1 MTGMAVDII
10 QLDKGWEKMKE
21 GIDKFTQIMEN
32 DFDQSFPLVL
42 HSELY
47 ATCYAMCTQ
56 KAPHNCADDLYKKYG
71 TMYEEQLQKTVLPAI
86 KGKKGEAMLQEFA
99 KRWKNHKLLVRQ
111 MWKLFVYLDR
121 FYIKRVSA
129 LPLKAVGV
137 QKFEQVVFNSVK
149 EEVRTGVLGLIEKER
164 EGEEVNRDLL
174 KSVVKVFVEIG
185 DWRPLFPT
193 RTGEEIGDIGA
204 ARFNIYTK
212 ELETALLS
220 ATSEFYARES
230 ASWIGADSCP
240 EYMKKAENRLQQE
253 VDRVAAY
260 LHSTTEE
267 KLLKECETQ
276 LLANHQTVLL
286 DKEETGCRALLREEK
301 TEDLRRMHKLFQ
313 RLPNSAT
320 CGLQPISQIVREH
333 IVDVGMSLVRK
344 EEAEKDHANYAQQ
357 LIDLHD
363 TYLALVQGP
372 FGNNT
377 LFQKVLK
384 EAFEVFVNKD
394 IGNTTTA
401 ELLSSFCD
409 NIMKTGGDKI
419 EGEIDT
425 ILDKIVML
433 FSYLSDK
440 DMFAEFYRKQ
450 LAKRLLLNRS
460 ASDDD
465 ERSLITK
472 LKYRCGAQ
480 FTSKLEGML
489 TDMNVSKDNQA
500 NFSTWIKSND
510 QIQLG
515 MECSVT
521 VLTTG
526 FWPTYKVD
534 DVTLPTELIKCVD
547 KFTQY
552 YESRTSHRKLKWIH
566 TLGTCVLAGKFD
578 TKPIDLVIS
587 TYQACILMLF
597 NQQEEY
603 STLDI
608 AQNTKLPMDELKK
621 YLQTLALSKYTI
633 LTKNPKV
640 KEMVDTDMYAFNR
653 KFTDRQRKIKMSLLV
668 TKVSQDEKAATK
680 ATVDED
686 RKHAVEASI
695 VRVMKARKTMTH
707 QNLVM
712 EVSTQLMKLF
722 KPDPKVIKNRI
733 ESLISREYLERDKEN
748 QGIYKYLA

>member
-1 MTGMAVDII
+1 M
-10 QLDKGWEKMKE
+10 QE
-21 GIDKFTQIMEN
+21 GFDKFIEIMEGG
-32 DFDQSFPLVL
+32 FREPFALSL

-47 ATCYAMCTQ
+47 TNCYAMCTQ
-56 KAPHNCADDLYKKYG
+56 KAPNNYADQLYQKYG
-71 TMYEEQLQKTVLPAI
+71 MIYETYLHATVLPAI
-86 KGKKGEAMLQEFA
+86 KSKKGEAMLHEFA

-121 FYIKRVSA
+121 FYIKRISG

-137 QKFEQVVFNSVK
+137 QKFEQVVFNAVK
-149 EEVRTGVLGLIEKER
+149 EDVRAGILGMIEKER
-164 EGEEVNRDLL
+164 EGEDVDRELL
-174 KSVVKVFVEIG
+174 KSVVNVK
-185 DWRPLFPT
+185 L
-193 RTGEEIGDIGA
+193 GDIGA
-204 ARFNIYTK
+204 ARFNVYNK
-212 ELETALLS
+212 ELEQNLL
-220 ATSEFYARES
+220 ATTSEFYARES
-230 ASWIGADSCP
+230 AQWIATDSCP

-253 VDRVAAY
+253 VERVHAY
-260 LHSTTEE
+260 LHSVSEE
-267 KLLKECETQ
+267 KLLKECENQ
-276 LLANHQTVLL
+276 LLAVHQTALL
-286 DKEETGCRALLREEK
+286 DKEETGCRALLREGK
-301 TEDLRRMHKLFQ
+301 TEDLARMYKLFT
-313 RLPNSAT
+313 RLPNSPD

-344 EEAEKDHANYAQQ
+344 QEGEKDHSNYAQQ
-357 LIDLHD
+357 LIELHD
-363 TYLALVQGP
+363 QYLALVNGP

-394 IGNTTTA
+394 IGSTTTA

-419 EGEIDT
+419 EGEIDS

-440 DMFAEFYRKQ
+440 DMFAEYYRKQ

-489 TDMNVSKDNQA
+489 TDMNVSKDGQN
-500 NFSTWIKSND
+500 NFTQWMKNND
-510 QIQLG
+510 INLG

-534 DVTLPTELIKCVD
+534 EVNLPNELVKCVD
-547 KFTQY
+547 KFTQF

-566 TLGTCVLAGKFD
+566 TLGTCVVLGRFD
-578 TKPIDLVIS
+578 PKPIDLVIS
-587 TYQACILMLF
+587 TYQACILMLY

-603 STLDI
+603 TTQEI
-608 AQNTKLPMDELKK
+608 ANATKLPMEELKK
-621 YLQTLALSKYTI
+621 YLQTLALSKYQI
-633 LTKNPKV
+633 LTKTPKG
-640 KEMVDTDMYAFNR
+640 KEIADSDVFTFNR

-668 TKVSQDEKAATK
+668 TKDEKLSTK
-680 ATVDED
+680 QTVDED

-695 VRVMKARKTMTH
+695 VRVMKARKTMAH
-707 QNLVM
+707 QQLVM
-712 EVSTQLMKLF
+712 EVSQQLMKLF

-733 ESLISREYLERDKEN
+733 ESLISREYLERDKDN
-748 QGIYKYLA
+748 NGVYKYLA

>member
-1 MTGMAVDII
+1 
-10 QLDKGWEKMKE
+10 
-21 GIDKFTQIMEN
+21 
-32 DFDQSFPLVL
+32 
-42 HSELY
+42 
-47 ATCYAMCTQ
+47 MCTQ
-56 KAPHNCADDLYKKYG
+56 KAPNNYADQLYNRYG
-71 TMYEEQLQKTVLPAI
+71 NIYENYLKEKVLPAI
-86 KGKKGEAMLQEFA
+86 KAKQGESPMLQEFA

-121 FYIKRVSA
+121 FYIKRISG

-137 QKFEQVVFNSVK
+137 QKFEQVCFNAVK
-149 EEVRTGVLGLIEKER
+149 DKVREGILELIEKER
-164 EGEEVNRDLL
+164 KGEGVDRELL
-174 KSVVKVFVEIG
+174 KSVVNVFVEIG

-193 RTGEEIGDIGA
+193 RVGEELGDIGA
-204 ARFNIYTK
+204 ARFNIYNK
-212 ELETALLS
+212 ELETQLIL

-230 ASWIGADSCP
+230 SQWIGTDSCP
-240 EYMKKAENRLQQE
+240 EYMKKAEKRLQE
-253 VDRVAAY
+253 ESERVHAY
-260 LHSTTEE
+260 LDKVSEE
-267 KLLKECETQ
+267 KLLKECEQQ
-276 LLANHQTVLL
+276 LLANHQTALL
-286 DKEETGCRALLREEK
+286 DKEETGCRALLREGK
-301 TEDLRRMHKLFQ
+301 TEDLQRMYQLFK
-313 RLPNSAT
+313 RLPNTSNA

-344 EEAEKDHANYAQQ
+344 QEGEKDHANYTQQ

-363 TYLALVQGP
+363 QYLTLVQGP
-372 FGNNT
+372 FENNQ

-394 IGNTTTA
+394 IGNATTA
-401 ELLSSFCD
+401 ELLSTFCD
-409 NIMKTGGDKI
+409 NIMKTGGDKL

-425 ILDKIVML
+425 NLDKIVMI

-489 TDMNVSKDNQA
+489 TDMNVSKDTQN
-500 NFSTWIKSND
+500 NFSTWMKNNEIG
-510 QIQLG
+510 LG

-534 DVTLPTELIKCVD
+534 EVALPNELVKCVD
-547 KFTQY
+547 KFTQF

-566 TLGTCVLAGKFD
+566 TLGTCVVVGRFD
-578 TKPIDLVIS
+578 AKPIDLVIS

-597 NQQEEY
+597 NQQNEY
-603 STLDI
+603 TTADI
-608 AQNTKLPMDELKK
+608 ASATKLPMEELKK
-621 YLQTLALSKYTI
+621 YLQTLALSKYTV
-633 LTKNPKV
+633 LLKTPKS
-640 KEMVDTDMYAFNR
+640 KEMADTDVYAFNN

-668 TKVSQDEKAATK
+668 TKVSADEKLSTK
-680 ATVDED
+680 QTVDED

-695 VRVMKARKTMTH
+695 VRVMKARKTMPH
-707 QNLVM
+707 QQLVM
-712 EVSTQLMKLF
+712 EVSGQLMKLF

-733 ESLISREYLERDKEN
+733 ESLISREYLERDKDN
-748 QGIYKYLA
+748 NGVYKYLA

>member
-1 MTGMAVDII
+1 MNTAVEVIP
-10 QLDKGWEKMKE
+10 LEAGWDKMKE
-21 GIDKFTQIMEN
+21 GIDKFTQIMEE
-32 DFDQSFPLVL
+32 DFRESFPLAL

-47 ATCYAMCTQ
+47 TTCYAMCTQ
-56 KAPHNCADDLYKKYG
+56 KAPQNWADDLYKRYG
-71 TMYEEQLQKTVLPAI
+71 TMYEEQLNKTVLPAI
-86 KGKKGEAMLQEFA
+86 KGQHGESMLQEFA

-137 QKFEQVVFNSVK
+137 QKFEQVVFNAVK
-149 EEVRTGVLGLIEKER
+149 DDVRSGVLSLIEKER
-164 EGEEVNRDLL
+164 EGDQVDRDLL
-174 KSVVKVFVEIG
+174 KSVVNVFVEIG

-193 RTGEEIGDIGA
+193 RVGEEIGDIGA
-204 ARFNIYTK
+204 ARLNIYIK
-212 ELETALLS
+212 ELEQQLIA

-230 ASWIGADSCP
+230 ASWIGSDSCP
-240 EYMKKAENRLQQE
+240 EYMKKAEKRLSEE
-253 VDRVAAY
+253 VNRVAAY
-260 LHSTTEE
+260 LHASTEE
-267 KLLKECETQ
+267 KLLKECEQQ
-276 LLANHQTVLL
+276 LLANHQSALM

-301 TEDLRRMHKLFQ
+301 TEDLQRMHKLFQ
-313 RLPNSAT
+313 RLPSTTT

-333 IVDVGMSLVRK
+333 IVDVGMGLVRK
-344 EEAEKDHANYAQQ
+344 EEAEKDHKNYAQQ

-363 TYLALVQGP
+363 KYLALVQGP
-372 FGNNT
+372 FANNT

-394 IGNTTTA
+394 IGQSTTA

-489 TDMNVSKDNQA
+489 TDMNVSKDTQT
-500 NFSTWIKSND
+500 NFQGFLNSSESA
-510 QIQLG
+510 LG
-515 MECSVT
+515 MDCAVT

-534 DVTLPTELIKCVD
+534 EVALPMELLKCVD
-547 KFTQY
+547 TFTRF

-566 TLGTCVLAGKFD
+566 NLGTCVVVGRFD
-578 TKPIDLVIS
+578 AKPIDLVIS

-597 NQQEEY
+597 NQEEAY
-603 STLDI
+603 SATDI
-608 AQNTKLPMDELKK
+608 AASTKLSMEELKK
-621 YLQTLALSKYTI
+621 YLQTLALSKYQI
-633 LTKNPKV
+633 LTKTPKG
-640 KEMVDTDMYAFNR
+640 KEIADSDSFSFNS
-653 KFTDRQRKIKMSLLV
+653 KFTDRQRRIKMSLLV
-668 TKVSQDEKAATK
+668 TKVSQDEKQSTK
-680 ATVDED
+680 QTVDED

-695 VRVMKARKTMTH
+695 VRVMKARKTMPH
-707 QNLVM
+707 SQLVM
-712 EVSTQLMKLF
+712 EVSQQLMKLF
-722 KPDPKVIKNRI
+722 KPEPKVIKNRI
-733 ESLISREYLERDKEN
+733 ESLISREYLERDKDN